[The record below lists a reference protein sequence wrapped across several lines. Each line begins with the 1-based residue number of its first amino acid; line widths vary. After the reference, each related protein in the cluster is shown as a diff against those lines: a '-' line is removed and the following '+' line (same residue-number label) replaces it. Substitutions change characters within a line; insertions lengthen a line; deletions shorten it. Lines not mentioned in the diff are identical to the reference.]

1 MAVNIRRR
9 ADITVTEPFLNLIH
23 RDIIGKEQRCAAVSE
38 IVKANVAQTVTL
50 QNLAEVLCYCVR
62 ADNITHR
69 IYKYIAVISVIV
81 TVSADPHIF
90 FLLLFEFQKL
100 FSKVTD
106 QREGPKTCV
115 HRLVPV

>member
-1 MAVNIRRR
+1 MLDIR
-9 ADITVTEPFLNLIH
+9 
-23 RDIIGKEQRCAAVSE
+23 VSE

-50 QNLAEVLCYCVR
+50 QNLAEALCYCVR

-100 FSKVTD
+100 FSKITD